1 MDGKRKG
8 CEKLPLSFRSTVSLE
23 TITRFLNGETDD
35 GRIEELLWGL
45 ILVEQPR
52 AGCPPASSSPSVV
65 APLQRSFAL
74 LKLLLLPSSLKTP
87 EGSVSVKL
95 EPRVLPLLRAGR
107 LDEACMIASRRLRA
121 SGLVP
126 MTAKCEGFRNSVG
139 ERVWGEVDPLRLAAA
154 LLLPVSD
161 RDVTALGR
169 LILRP
174 TKTSK
179 TNAV

>member
-8 CEKLPLSFRSTVSLE
+8 CEKLPLNFRSTVSLE
-23 TITRFLNGETDD
+23 TITRFLNGDTDD

-45 ILVEQPR
+45 ILVKQPR
-52 AGCPPASSSPSVV
+52 AGSFPGYSSSSPT
-65 APLQRSFAL
+65 APLPRSFAL
-74 LKLLLLPSSLKTP
+74 LKLLLLPGPVKTP
-87 EGSVSVKL
+87 EGSVSIGV
-95 EPRVLPLLRAGR
+95 EPQVLPLLRAGR
-107 LDEACMIASRRLRA
+107 LDEACTIASRRLRA

-126 MTAKCEGFRNSVG
+126 MTAKCEGFRISMG
-139 ERVWGEVDPLRLAAA
+139 EKIWGKVDPLRLAAA
-154 LLLPVSD
+154 LLLPVSEG
-161 RDVTALGR
+161 DVTALGR